1 MTELS
6 APLPAPVLP
15 VPAARPGGRLPGW
28 LLRHMDLGFRILR
41 NTLPI
46 LVLRIRGRRWACV
59 TRAEDVEAVLR
70 RPDIFDV
77 PYAAKIAV
85 VMEGG
90 NIFLGMPD
98 TEEAR
103 RDKANMRLTAPS
115 AEARA
120 RIGPETARL
129 AAEVVRQA
137 APRRRLDLAME
148 LSQAVTTRLY
158 AAYFG
163 LGDAPEREIADQ
175 ARALFG
181 YMFGNPLDD
190 PAQRAAAE
198 PVAAALRRR
207 IGAAVAARKRT
218 PGVGE
223 GAGEDVLGRCL
234 RLQAEGRPGFTD
246 LEIRN
251 NLIGLVVGALPQ
263 APMLIPQLF
272 DLLLDRP
279 RELAAAQAAARADDD
294 AALARIVFEAARFR
308 PLTPGLFRLCR
319 EDHRLA
325 AGHWRGRTIRA
336 GTIVMAAT
344 RSAMMDGRRVPAPRE
359 FRTDRLDPLGLHFG
373 LGQHECFG
381 IHMNQA
387 MLPQICKPV
396 LRLPGLRRAPG
407 AEGRLRFDAA
417 FGIFPMNLT
426 VAFD

>member
-6 APLPAPVLP
+6 AALPAHLA
-15 VPAARPGGRLPGW
+15 PAPAPEPGGRIAAW
-28 LLRHMDLGFRILR
+28 LRRHMDLGFRILR
-41 NTLPI
+41 TVAPI
-46 LVLRIRGRRWACV
+46 LRFRLKGQRWAVV

-70 RPDIFDV
+70 RPDVFDV
-77 PYAAKIAV
+77 PYAPKIAT
-85 VMEGG
+85 VMQGG
-90 NIFLGMPD
+90 NIFLGMPA

-129 AAEVVRQA
+129 AAGLVEQA
-137 APRRRLDLAME
+137 RPRGRLDLAME
-148 LSQAVTTRLY
+148 LTQAATTRLY
-158 AAYFG
+158 LAYFG
-163 LGDAPEREIADQ
+163 LADLPERETSDQ

-181 YMFGNPLDD
+181 YMFASPLDD
-190 PAQRAAAE
+190 PARHAAAE
-198 PVAAALRRR
+198 PVAAALRGRVE
-207 IGAAVAARKRT
+207 AAIAARR
-218 PGVGE
+218 
-223 GAGEDVLGRCL
+223 GARGAQEDVLERCL
-234 RLQAEGRPGFTD
+234 RLQEQGLPGFTD
-246 LEIRN
+246 REIRN

-263 APMLIPQLF
+263 APMLVPQLF

-279 RELAAAQAAARADDD
+279 RELAAAQAAARADDEE
-294 AALARIVFEAARFR
+294 ALARIVFEAARFR

-359 FRTDRLDPLGLHFG
+359 FRTDRPDPLGLHFG

-381 IHMNQA
+381 IHMNRV
-387 MLPQICKPV
+387 MLPQLCKPV

-407 AEGRLRFDAA
+407 EEGRLRLDAA